1 MDLERKQIK
10 INNNKRLINLTTPGI
25 LELLISLE
33 QNKFNGKLESCL
45 HIFGRLSNERRM
57 RNVQRSPKG
66 QNKNHCEEGTQRR
79 ILFFTRNSF
88 PTIPES
94 CLKMKW
100 AGLGANEL
108 SSALSV

>member
-1 MDLERKQIK
+1 MERKQIK
-10 INNNKRLINLTTPGI
+10 INNNKRLFNLTTAGI